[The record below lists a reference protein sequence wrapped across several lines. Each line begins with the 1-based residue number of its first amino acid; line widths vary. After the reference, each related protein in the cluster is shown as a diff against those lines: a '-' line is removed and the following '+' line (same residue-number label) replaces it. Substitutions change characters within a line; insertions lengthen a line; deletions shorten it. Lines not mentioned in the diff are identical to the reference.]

1 MTKRN
6 SPEFMRNR
14 RIVLEHEPICHWCKR
29 APSTEADHLIEVD
42 RGGTDDIENLC
53 GSCKKCNATRG
64 NSYLNAKR
72 SAQQHSRAELLG
84 LDQKPKNTQNF
95 LKNQKIMT
103 PTPFSDISMNGH
115 DSVQDHDETLAMV
128 GFGVEQP
135 RLVTPTGRLVLTRLW
150 WVIGVNGTWVARC
163 FRGR

>member
-6 SPEFMRNR
+6 TPEFMRNR
-14 RIVLEHEPICHWCKR
+14 RIALENEPICHWCHK

-72 SAQQHSRAELLG
+72 SAQQHARAEILG
-84 LDQKPKNTQNF
+84 LD
-95 LKNQKIMT
+95 LSLIH
-103 PTPFSDISMNGH
+103 I
-115 DSVQDHDETLAMV
+115 
-128 GFGVEQP
+128 
-135 RLVTPTGRLVLTRLW
+135 
-150 WVIGVNGTWVARC
+150 
-163 FRGR
+163 